1 MTAPGTAPAQDEPEL
16 APSAVSIPSGA
27 AVEAS
32 PRPVEAPQL
41 SRARAQDPQ
50 DWDAIV
56 LSSFGGPEAQEDVI
70 PFLRNVTRGR
80 GIPDDRLEAVAGH
93 YRANGGVSPINAQN
107 RALLAALEQELR
119 RRGIE
124 TPITW
129 ANRNWEPYVADVLQ
143 SLHDQGSR
151 RVLVLA
157 TSAFSGYS
165 SCRQYREDW
174 GVALEQTGL
183 GEQMAVGKIR
193 QYFDMDGFLEPFVDG
208 LREALIERT
217 EGGPLRILF
226 AAHSVPDTDALAAGP
241 ETMRQ
246 RFATGSA
253 YADQLL
259 AASREVMERA
269 RARLQDEGRELP
281 AQLSWDLVFQSRS
294 GPPSMPWLEP
304 DINDAVEQAADDG
317 AGSVIV
323 VPIGFVSD
331 HMEVLWDLDTE
342 ARETAQERGLGFVRT
357 PTPGTHPAFVS
368 GLADLIE
375 QRMAAR
381 SAEPRSSAC
390 SDGTWFDA
398 CPADC
403 CVKILRGSAEPRP
416 TIAQRPVGE
425 PIPVGVDETGQVA
438 LA

>member
-1 MTAPGTAPAQDEPEL
+1 MTAPGGAPVPQEPEL
-16 APSAVSIPSGA
+16 APSAVTIPSGR
-27 AVEAS
+27 AVDSWPHPAQ
-32 PRPVEAPQL
+32 APQL
-41 SRARAQDPQ
+41 SRARAQEPA

-56 LSSFGGPEAQEDVI
+56 LSSFGGPEGQDDVI

-107 RALLAALEQELR
+107 RALLGALEQELR
-119 RRGIE
+119 ERGID

-183 GEQMAVGKIR
+183 GEQMVVGKIR
-193 QYFDMDGFLEPFVDG
+193 QYFDMAGFLEPFVDG
-208 LREALIERT
+208 LREALLQRAER
-217 EGGPLRILF
+217 GPLRILF

-241 ETMRQ
+241 ETMREG
-246 RFATGSA
+246 FATGSA

-259 AASREVMERA
+259 AASRKVMERT
-269 RARLQDEGRELP
+269 RARLQDEGLSLP
-281 AQLSWDLVFQSRS
+281 ESLSWDLVFQSRS

-317 AGSVIV
+317 ADSVIV

-342 ARETAQERGLGFVRT
+342 ARETAQERGLGFART

-375 QRMAAR
+375 QRMAGR
-381 SAEPRSSAC
+381 SGEPRSSAC
-390 SDGTWFDA
+390 SDGTWFDD

-403 CVKILRGSAEPRP
+403 CVKILRGSTEPRP
-416 TIAQRPVGE
+416 TIAQRPEGE
-425 PIPVGVDETGQVA
+425 PIPVGLDETGQVVRA
-438 LA
+438 

>member
-1 MTAPGTAPAQDEPEL
+1 MTAPGSAQTPSEPEL

-27 AVEAS
+27 AVEAA
-32 PRPVEAPQL
+32 PRPAEAPQL
-41 SRARAQDPQ
+41 SEARAQEAA

-56 LSSFGGPEAQEDVI
+56 LSSFGGPEGQDDVI

-119 RRGIE
+119 RRGID

-143 SLHDQGSR
+143 SLHDQGRR

-157 TSAFSGYS
+157 TSAFAGYS

-183 GEQMAVGKIR
+183 GEQMTVGKIR
-193 QYFDMDGFLEPFVDG
+193 QYFDMDGFLRPFVDG
-208 LREALIERT
+208 LCQALPRMAER
-217 EGGPLRILF
+217 GPLKVLF
-226 AAHSVPDTDALAAGP
+226 AAHSVPDTDALASGP
-241 ETMRQ
+241 QTMRED
-246 RFATGSA
+246 FATGTA

-259 AASREVMERA
+259 AASRAVMDRT
-269 RARLQDEGRELP
+269 RARLQDEGLSLP
-281 AQLSWDLVFQSRS
+281 ESLSWDLVFQSRS

-342 ARETAQERGLGFVRT
+342 ARETAEQRGLGFVRT

-368 GLADLIE
+368 GLVDLIE
-375 QRMAAR
+375 QRMAGR
-381 SAEPRSSAC
+381 TGEPRVSAC

-398 CPADC
+398 CPSDC
-403 CVKILRGSAEPRP
+403 CVKILRGSTEPRP
-416 TIAQRPVGE
+416 TVAQLPSGE
-425 PIPVGVDETGQVA
+425 PVPVSADDQGRVVRA
-438 LA
+438 